1 MREMHLFA
9 GAGGGILGGLLL
21 GHTPVC
27 AVEIDL
33 YCQKVLKQRQVDGIL
48 PEFPIYGDIKEFDGR
63 PWKGQVDCVC
73 GGFPCQDLSVAGKGV
88 GIHGSRSSLFF
99 ELIRI
104 VREVE
109 PRFIFLENV
118 PGLITRGIDIVLGA
132 LAELGFDAEWC
143 VLSASD
149 CGANHLRKRVWILCR
164 KQLEDTNGNGG
175 WSEGGDLVHE
185 GRGTSESGPE
195 SVPEATGRENG
206 ATVSHLGAT
215 GEDVADTPSIGH
227 GQGRESRDI
236 YPTECGQDGEVR
248 GFIGSTSSTS
258 RDLADPISIR
268 RQEQRYS
275 EFSVN
280 PEENGERK
288 TDDVVNGCVGSPT
301 NVAGDLADTEC
312 EGRKRRVHRWE
323 DSERKIQLGRTGHSG
338 SVHGQPVEDS
348 GPPESGLGGM
358 VDELPDWVDIYR
370 ASSSGW
376 WDSEPPVNRL
386 SIGTKDR
393 TGRLRG
399 LGNAQVP
406 IVAATAF
413 ETLIQRYKS

>member
-27 AVEIDL
+27 AVEIDP
-33 YCQKVLKQRQVDGIL
+33 YCQKILKQRQADGIL
-48 PEFPIYGDIKEFDGR
+48 PEFPIHGDIKQFDGR
-63 PWKGQVDCVC
+63 PWKGKVDCVC
-73 GGFPCQDLSVAGKGV
+73 GGFPCQDLSVAGKGA

-118 PGLITRGIDIVLGA
+118 PALLTRGIDVVLGA
-132 LAELGFDAEWC
+132 LADIGFDAEWT

-164 KQLEDTNGNGG
+164 KQDVVDSKSNGH
-175 WSEGGDLVHE
+175 W
-185 GRGTSESGPE
+185 
-195 SVPEATGRENG
+195 
-206 ATVSHLGAT
+206 
-215 GEDVADTPSIGH
+215 
-227 GQGRESRDI
+227 QGRESSDI

-248 GFIGSTSSTS
+248 GVIGSTGSTP
-258 RDLADPISIR
+258 RDLADTISLR
-268 RQEQRYS
+268 RQEQGYS
-275 EFSVN
+275 ELSVN

-288 TDDVVNGCVGSPT
+288 AVDVVNGCVGSPT
-301 NVAGDLADTEC
+301 DVAGELADTEC
-312 EGRKRRVHRWE
+312 ERLEGRVYRGE
-323 DSERKIQLGRTGHSG
+323 DSERQIQLGRTGHSG
-338 SVHGQPVEDS
+338 SVYGQPVENA
-348 GPPESGLGGM
+348 GVPESQLGGM
-358 VDELPDWVDIYR
+358 AHALPDWVDLYR
-370 ASSSGW
+370 ASSSDW
-376 WDSEPPVNRL
+376 WASEPPIGRL
-386 SIGTKDR
+386 SIGTKNR
-393 TGRLRG
+393 AGRLRG

-413 ETLIQRYKS
+413 EILLQRYES

>member
-27 AVEIDL
+27 AVEIDP
-33 YCQKVLKQRQVDGIL
+33 YCQKVLKQRQADGVL
-48 PEFPIYGDIKEFDGR
+48 PEFPIHGDIKEFDGR
-63 PWKGQVDCVC
+63 PWKGKVDCVC
-73 GGFPCQDLSVAGKGV
+73 GGFPCQDISEAGKGV

-109 PRFIFLENV
+109 PRYIFLENV
-118 PGLITRGIDIVLGA
+118 SALVTRGLDVVLGA
-132 LAELGFDAEWC
+132 LADLGFDAEWC

-164 KQLEDTNGNGG
+164 KQ
-175 WSEGGDLVHE
+175 
-185 GRGTSESGPE
+185 
-195 SVPEATGRENG
+195 
-206 ATVSHLGAT
+206 
-215 GEDVADTPSIGH
+215 DVADTPSIGH
-227 GQGRESRDI
+227 WQGREYGDVHS
-236 YPTECGQDGEVR
+236 TECGQDGEVR
-248 GFIGSTSSTS
+248 RLIGSTGSTS
-258 RDLADPISIR
+258 PDLAHADHNGSHEPEDPEGVNQGDDGS
-268 RQEQRYS
+268 QAWSHLAEQLEGPGLLGQDLRG
-275 EFSVN
+275 
-280 PEENGERK
+280 GEAQSFGPTESGITFTGDR
-288 TDDVVNGCVGSPT
+288 SPT
-301 NVAGDLADTEC
+301 DVAEGLADTERERW
-312 EGRKRRVHRWE
+312 EGRVYRGE
-323 DSERKIQLGRTGHSG
+323 DSERQIQLGCTGYSG
-338 SVHGQPVEDS
+338 SVYGQPVENS

-358 VDELPDWVDIYR
+358 VNELPDWVDIYR
-370 ASSSGW
+370 ASSSDW
-376 WDSEPPVNRL
+376 WTSEPPVNRL

-413 ETLIQRYKS
+413 EILLQRYES

>member
-27 AVEIDL
+27 AVEIDP

-63 PWKGQVDCVC
+63 PWKGKVDCVC

-164 KQLEDTNGNGG
+164 RQ
-175 WSEGGDLVHE
+175 
-185 GRGTSESGPE
+185 
-195 SVPEATGRENG
+195 
-206 ATVSHLGAT
+206 
-215 GEDVADTPSIGH
+215 DVADAKSNGH

-248 GFIGSTSSTS
+248 GFTGSTGSTS
-258 RDLADPISIR
+258 RDLADADHDGSHEPENSESTPERNGRDSSWSNIAKQSEGSGLLGQDVCGSQRDLADSIGFR
-268 RQEQRYS
+268 RQEQGDS
-275 EFSVN
+275 ELSVN
-280 PEENGERK
+280 SEENGERK

-301 NVAGDLADTEC
+301 DVAGKLADAEC
-312 EGRKRRVHRWE
+312 ERLEGRVCRGE
-323 DSERKIQLGRTGHSG
+323 DSERQIQLGRTGHSG
-338 SVHGQPVEDS
+338 SVHGQPVEDA
-348 GPPESGLGGM
+348 GIPESELGGM
-358 VDELPDWVDIYR
+358 ADALSDWVDLYR
-370 ASSSGW
+370 ASSGDW
-376 WDSEPPVNRL
+376 WASEPPIGRL
-386 SIGTKDR
+386 SIGTKNR
-393 TGRLRG
+393 SGRLRG

-413 ETLIQRYKS
+413 ETLLQRYES